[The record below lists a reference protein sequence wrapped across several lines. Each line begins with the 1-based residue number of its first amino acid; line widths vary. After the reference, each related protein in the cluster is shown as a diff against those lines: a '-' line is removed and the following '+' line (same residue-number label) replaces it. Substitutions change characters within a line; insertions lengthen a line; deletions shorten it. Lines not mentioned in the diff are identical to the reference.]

1 MNTDRSV
8 IKPFII
14 NKVEI
19 AHILPDVMKLFPT
32 LFKVITTHNT
42 IQCSRPEKE
51 FFIWTLDHQLDDE
64 NGAPPFF
71 MYAEKGVSSYSR
83 ENKKPMH
90 YCRETILGLVA

>member
-32 LFKVITTHNT
+32 LFKVITTHDT

-51 FFIWTLDHQLDDE
+51 FFI
-64 NGAPPFF
+64 
-71 MYAEKGVSSYSR
+71 
-83 ENKKPMH
+83 
-90 YCRETILGLVA
+90 